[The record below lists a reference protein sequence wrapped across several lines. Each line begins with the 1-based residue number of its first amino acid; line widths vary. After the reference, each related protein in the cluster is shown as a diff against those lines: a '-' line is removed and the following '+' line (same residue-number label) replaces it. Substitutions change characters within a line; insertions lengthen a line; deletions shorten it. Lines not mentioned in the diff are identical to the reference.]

1 VFLGGGISG
10 RLHVG
15 LLYRLGVD
23 VDQLPRVI
31 EEVVRDYAEYL
42 PPTWIRDGCGYRHRA
57 EAPPVFCPNRAGPRR
72 AEAPPVFCPNRA
84 GPRRAEAPP
93 VFCPNRAGPRRLFAT
108 LDGAIV
114 PSAPPADRVDSGSAH
129 DRECGSARLG
139 PNALDANRR

>member
-84 GPRRAEAPP
+84 GPRR
-93 VFCPNRAGPRRLFAT
+93 LFAT